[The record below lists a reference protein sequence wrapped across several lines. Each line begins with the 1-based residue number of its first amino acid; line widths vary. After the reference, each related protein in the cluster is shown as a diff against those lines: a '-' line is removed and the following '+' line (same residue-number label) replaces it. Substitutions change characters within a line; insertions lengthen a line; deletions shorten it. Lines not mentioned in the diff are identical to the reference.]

1 MLGNPHLLGTFLTR
15 ASNVNEFL
23 CSQFWFGWTSTAS
36 IHWIVPIIGS
46 SFFSVG
52 TFCLFQSVV
61 NYLASFAPSSSV
73 GHTHPVPQP
82 DSYPG
87 YAASILAGN
96 NFFRAIVG
104 GAFPLFARAMFEN
117 LQKKNGPAA
126 FPVSWGCTLCE
137 YSSCFK
143 AKRALTENQWD
154 AYH

>member
-1 MLGNPHLLGTFLTR
+1 M
-15 ASNVNEFL
+15 
-23 CSQFWFGWTSTAS
+23 
-36 IHWIVPIIGS
+36 
-46 SFFSVG
+46 
-52 TFCLFQSVV
+52 V

-137 YSSCFK
+137 YSSCFQSLT
-143 AKRALTENQWD
+143 RAESSSVGCLSLVMVPLPYIFFKYGRRIRHMSKYALHD
-154 AYH
+154 D